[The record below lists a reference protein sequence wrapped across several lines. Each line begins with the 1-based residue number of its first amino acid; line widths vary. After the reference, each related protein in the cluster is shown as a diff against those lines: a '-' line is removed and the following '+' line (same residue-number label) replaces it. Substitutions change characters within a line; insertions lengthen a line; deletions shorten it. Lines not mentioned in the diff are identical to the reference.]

1 MDTGV
6 HARLDQIERKLDTV
20 IALLRPVHSHAAWVD
35 DLRSRLHSVG
45 IMRNTP
51 RLEQHEAP

>member
-1 MDTGV
+1 MDNGV

-51 RLEQHEAP
+51 RLEHES

>member
-6 HARLDQIERKLDTV
+6 HARLDQIEQKLDTV

-51 RLEQHEAP
+51 RLEHES